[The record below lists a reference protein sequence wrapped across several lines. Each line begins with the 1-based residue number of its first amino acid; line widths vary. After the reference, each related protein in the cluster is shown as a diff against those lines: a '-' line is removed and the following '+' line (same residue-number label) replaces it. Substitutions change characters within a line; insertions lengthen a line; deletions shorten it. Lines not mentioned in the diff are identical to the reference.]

1 MSKINSYH
9 NASRGRNPS
18 QRKLGQNGV
27 EKSIQNRERKRASV
41 ETEVDSKWLRNKAM
55 TMEEGPRPGQI
66 IVLLLIW
73 TGATIL
79 GIERLE
85 TQPER
90 GTEVTEINANVN
102 NENR

>member
-1 MSKINSYH
+1 MSLRFR
-9 NASRGRNPS
+9 RGDSS
-18 QRKLGQNGV
+18 QRKLGHNGV
-27 EKSIQNRERKRASV
+27 DKSVQNIDRKGATV

-102 NENR
+102 NENG

>member
-1 MSKINSYH
+1 
-9 NASRGRNPS
+9 
-18 QRKLGQNGV
+18 
-27 EKSIQNRERKRASV
+27 
-41 ETEVDSKWLRNKAM
+41 M
-55 TMEEGPRPGQI
+55 TMDEGPCPGQI

-79 GIERLE
+79 GIERLD

-90 GTEVTEINANVN
+90 GTEVKEINVNINTNVN